1 MTSHNYTHGRSTSG
15 YCATILFLNIM
26 KLLALLATL
35 CYPLLAAK
43 PVLIVS
49 DGAPIRILA
58 VQLKAHG
65 VQSETM
71 SEETM
76 PANLSSYPAV
86 LVYVHSVLAAPA
98 EQAYMAYANAGGK
111 LIVLHHSISSQKR
124 QNPNWLA
131 FLGVKLPE
139 GDVSEGG
146 YKFYDPVNLTLVNL
160 APKDW
165 ITTHDVHW
173 ESRAEYR
180 GEDHDAIQLPA
191 TEVYVNHVLEGPRT
205 VLLGFKFREE
215 KSGVAYTQD
224 TAAWYKK
231 AGKGWVMYFMAGHSG
246 KEFEDPAYAQILV
259 NAVNFRP

>member
-1 MTSHNYTHGRSTSG
+1 
-15 YCATILFLNIM
+15 M
-26 KLLALLATL
+26 KLLALFAVL
-35 CYPLLAAK
+35 CGPLLAAK
-43 PVLIVS
+43 PILIVS

-65 VQSETM
+65 ILGDTV
-71 SEETM
+71 SEEAL
-76 PANLSSYPAV
+76 PDRLSAYPAV
-86 LVYVHSVLAAPA
+86 IVYLHKMLAEASEKA
-98 EQAYMAYANAGGK
+98 FIAYAKSGGK

-124 QNPNWLA
+124 ANPNWLA
-131 FLGVKLPE
+131 FLGVKLPD

-146 YKFYDPVNLTLVNL
+146 YKYYDPVNLTLVNM

-180 GEDHDAIQLPA
+180 GEDRDAIELPS
-191 TEVYVNHVLEGPRT
+191 TEAYVNQVLEGPRT
-205 VLLGFKFREE
+205 VLLGMKFHEP
-215 KSGVAYTQD
+215 KSAVTYTQD
-224 TAAWYKK
+224 TGGWYKK